1 MINQQA
7 NCGFLGQ
14 KAGHAPLLGFGG
26 LAVLA
31 LGVQLALAA
40 AGAQDAHA
48 AESLAQDAVPPVR
61 IDAQLQFSVDEDRIT
76 TSVEY
81 RLSNAAGRPI
91 DLNAAP
97 LLLPLPAPLVG
108 GLPLDRGTIPAAAQS
123 VEAEVTGDLKVER
136 KHGGLVAVGVLAP
149 GAEAMVRGRFFL
161 GYKNSTLRL
170 GIRGA
175 GLQTYATVVVASSVP
190 GRTRLATDQPA
201 RNLRLEQGDE
211 RLVGLAFAQ
220 AIGPGEVA
228 VIELADLPAPPA
240 APRLALT
247 SAAASLAALALF
259 WLLRKKN
266 ESAHGA

>member
-1 MINQQA
+1 MIYLQNS
-7 NCGFLGQ
+7 CSFRGRR
-14 KAGHAPLLGFGG
+14 AGDAPNSQLNR
-26 LAVLA
+26 LA
-31 LGVQLALAA
+31 LLALLTPLALAVS
-40 AGAQDAHA
+40 GAHFAQA
-48 AESLAQDAVPPVR
+48 AEPLAQVAVPPVR

-190 GRTRLATDQPA
+190 GRTRLATDQAA

-228 VIELADLPAPPA
+228 VIELADLPAPAA

>member
-1 MINQQA
+1 MINLWNHRSFPGQRS
-7 NCGFLGQ
+7 GFASIAGLG
-14 KAGHAPLLGFGG
+14 PLGLLAG
-26 LAVLA
+26 LALTVPCA
-31 LGVQLALAA
+31 HE
-40 AGAQDAHA
+40 AQA
-48 AESLAQDAVPPVR
+48 AEPLAQVAVPPVR

-76 TSVEY
+76 TTVEY
-81 RLSNAAGRPI
+81 RLRNAAGQAI
-91 DLNAAP
+91 DLTAAP
-97 LLLPLPAPLVG
+97 LMLPLPAPLVG
-108 GLPLDRGTIPAAAQS
+108 GLPLDHGTIPAAAQS

-136 KHGGLVAVGVLAP
+136 KQGGLVAVGVLAP

-190 GRTRLATDQPA
+190 GRTRLATDRAA

>member
-1 MINQQA
+1 MICLQNS
-7 NCGFLGQ
+7 CSFRGRR
-14 KAGHAPLLGFGG
+14 AGV
-26 LAVLA
+26 AVGARLNRLA
-31 LGVQLALAA
+31 LLALVTPLALAVS
-40 AGAQDAHA
+40 GAHVAQA
-48 AESLAQDAVPPVR
+48 AEPLAQAAVPPLR
-61 IDAQLQFSVDEDRIT
+61 IDAQLQFSVDEDRIST
-76 TSVEY
+76 TVEY

-97 LLLPLPAPLVG
+97 LVLPLPAPLVG
-108 GLPLDRGTIPAAAQS
+108 GLPLDHGTIPAAAQS

-136 KHGGLVAVGVLAP
+136 KLGGLVAVGVLAP

-190 GRTRLATDQPA
+190 GRTRLATDRPA

-220 AIGPGEVA
+220 AIGPGQVA
-228 VIELADLPAPPA
+228 VFELADLPAPPA

-259 WLLRKKN
+259 WLLRKRN